1 MELDPEKIDQTA
13 LALLY
18 LSLHDDD
25 RAWKGID
32 WEVTDRLYAKGLIA
46 DPANKAKS
54 VRFTDEGLRAAEEAC
69 GRLFTLEEVPAS
81 SSLPPLPLPPPVR
94 P

>member
-1 MELDPEKIDQTA
+1 MELDPEKIDQAA

-18 LSLHDDD
+18 LSLHDEC

-46 DPANKAKS
+46 DPANKARS
-54 VRFTDEGLRAAEEAC
+54 VCFTEEGLQAAEEAC
-69 GRLFTLEEVPAS
+69 DRLFALDGEAPRLP
-81 SSLPPLPLPPPVR
+81 LPPLPMPPPIEH
-94 P
+94 